1 MKKYAKIALVLFIIG
16 FFPAVHAL
24 AAENQYKNFTDIG
37 PIEHSELTIEEV
49 VSEPGRFNKEIITV
63 DGKVQD
69 IKFKKM
75 INGKKF
81 TLFRLKDENNKTLK
95 VYARG
100 FIEELKDGSKIRIH
114 GRYSKEKKYVFKKF
128 KNVMKARKIQIL
140 SS

>member
-1 MKKYAKIALVLFIIG
+1 
-16 FFPAVHAL
+16 
-24 AAENQYKNFTDIG
+24 
-37 PIEHSELTIEEV
+37 
-49 VSEPGRFNKEIITV
+49 
-63 DGKVQD
+63 
-69 IKFKKM
+69 M